1 MTPKTNLKSILK
13 VKLVLRMFLEAE
25 VKIVDAE
32 AVLEGK
38 GAQHQAKNNS
48 IIANAQALL
57 IYKLIHKS
65 RILGPKKISMMK
77 KILRPKEILMTRM
90 TRTEDPFGGLRGR
103 KPDETTPSS
112 VATRRGG
119 RSPIQ
124 GEEMVVD
131 EPVVVVM
138 VLLLEA
144 TSRRR
149 PFSEGAR
156 DPKEHPGL
164 ERTSGGTKRTKR
176 HLVKGPVTPKNNP
189 NWSKQRTCSSDVPN
203 EVIRHTPF

>member
-1 MTPKTNLKSILK
+1 
-13 VKLVLRMFLEAE
+13 
-25 VKIVDAE
+25 
-32 AVLEGK
+32 
-38 GAQHQAKNNS
+38 
-48 IIANAQALL
+48 
-57 IYKLIHKS
+57 
-65 RILGPKKISMMK
+65 
-77 KILRPKEILMTRM
+77 MTRM

-131 EPVVVVM
+131 EPAVVAM

-149 PFSEGAR
+149 PFSVGGVKGPSEGAR

-164 ERTSGGTKRTKR
+164 ERTSGGTKRTKKHFSEPQR
-176 HLVKGPVTPKNNP
+176 MSRTGRSKGLAPVM
-189 NWSKQRTCSSDVPN
+189 SRTK
-203 EVIRHTPF
+203 

>member
-1 MTPKTNLKSILK
+1 
-13 VKLVLRMFLEAE
+13 
-25 VKIVDAE
+25 
-32 AVLEGK
+32 
-38 GAQHQAKNNS
+38 
-48 IIANAQALL
+48 
-57 IYKLIHKS
+57 
-65 RILGPKKISMMK
+65 
-77 KILRPKEILMTRM
+77 MTRM

-112 VATRRGG
+112 VPTRRGG

-131 EPVVVVM
+131 EPAVVAM

-176 HLVKGPVTPKNNP
+176 HLVKGPMTPKNP